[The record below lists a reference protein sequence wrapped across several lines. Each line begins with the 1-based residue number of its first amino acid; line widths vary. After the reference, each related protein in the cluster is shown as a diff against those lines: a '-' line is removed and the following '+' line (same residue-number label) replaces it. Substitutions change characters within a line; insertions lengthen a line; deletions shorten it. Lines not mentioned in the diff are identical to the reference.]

1 MRCTAITSFDEC
13 YTPSKWDFPN
23 ITRPFSIIYYVLGG
37 TAFYKIGEREQRFK
51 KDHLYILPANKVFS
65 LRERSDDKFYSVY
78 IHAYTFPEIDKVIE
92 FSVEDDR
99 FLKDTLEMMR
109 KYMRKSDSNYVRRM
123 TDMLLSYVCEKG
135 EGGEDILASKIK
147 THIESHF
154 VEVFKCS
161 TLTDEFNYSD
171 SHLSRVFK
179 EAYDITPKRYAQQL
193 VLQESVSLLHSGLSV
208 AQISQRL
215 DFSSPENFSR
225 FFKSY
230 YGCSPREYMK
240 KFKHFPI

>member
-1 MRCTAITSFDEC
+1 
-13 YTPSKWDFPN
+13 
-23 ITRPFSIIYYVLGG
+23 LGG
-37 TAFYKIGEREQRFK
+37 TAFYKIGNDEQKFK
-51 KDHLYILPANKVFS
+51 QGYLYILPANKVFS
-65 LRERSDDKFYSVY
+65 LREDTEDKFYSVY

-92 FSVEDDR
+92 VSVEDDR

-109 KYMRKSDSNYVRRM
+109 KYMRKSDRNYVRRM

-135 EGGEDILASKIK
+135 EGGEDLLASKIK
-147 THIESHF
+147 TYIETHF
-154 VEVFKCS
+154 VEVFKRS
-161 TLTDEFNYSD
+161 TLINEFNYSD

-193 VLQESVSLLHSGLSV
+193 VLQESVSLLRNGISV

-230 YGCSPREYMK
+230 YGCSPRDYMK
-240 KFKHFPI
+240 KFKHFPV